1 MKDNVRTITYGTLIV
16 FVIGLFVWIGFLYV
30 NACGFTL
37 TCQRGAHPVER
48 TPIPTL
54 IPATLPVMQPAAD
67 ETVAPD
73 TCRVAAVDLI
83 GAWVEA
89 GFSETEPFQFT
100 DLNGRNCEAAFAD
113 VKPLF
118 VDANLWYPGSLSCVS
133 CHSVDLAISPAQL
146 DLSSYAGILAGSRR
160 SDAESK
166 GTDIFAAGN
175 WEASLL
181 REFIAVSHADI
192 PGHSEP
198 ISALVIFAGKPAPPS
213 AETTPTP

>member
-1 MKDNVRTITYGTLIV
+1 MNDNVRTITYGTLIV

-37 TCQRGAHPVER
+37 TCHRGAPPVER

-54 IPATLPVMQPAAD
+54 LPATLPPMQPAAD
-67 ETVAPD
+67 ETAVPD
-73 TCRVAAVDLI
+73 TCRVAAVDLL

-89 GFSETEPFQFT
+89 GYSETEPFQFT
-100 DLNGRNCEAAFAD
+100 DLNGQNCEATFAD

-133 CHSVDLAISPAQL
+133 CHSVDLAVSPAQL
-146 DLSSYAGILAGSRR
+146 DLSSYEGILAGSRR
-160 SDAESK
+160 ADADSK
-166 GTDIFAAGN
+166 GTDILAAGN

-181 REFIAVSHADI
+181 REFVAESHADI

-198 ISALVIFAGKPAPPS
+198 ISALVIFAGKPAPPE
-213 AETTPTP
+213 AEATPTP